1 MSEVIAVS
9 QGLNLLWLAIALG
22 LLFGTLRAF
31 DHLLGINFKAHIYEK
46 IESDPIGAGLY
57 FGMRFLAIGIV
68 VAAALQ
74 N

>member
-1 MSEVIAVS
+1 MSEVIAIS

-31 DHLLGINFKAHIYEK
+31 DHLLRINFRAHIYSK
-46 IESDPIGAGLY
+46 IENDAVGAGLY
-57 FGMRFLAIGIV
+57 FGLRFLGIALI